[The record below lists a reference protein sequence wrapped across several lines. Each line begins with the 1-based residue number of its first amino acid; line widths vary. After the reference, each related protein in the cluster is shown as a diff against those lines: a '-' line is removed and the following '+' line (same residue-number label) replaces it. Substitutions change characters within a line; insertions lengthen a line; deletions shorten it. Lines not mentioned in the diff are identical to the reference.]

1 MVECESPRMA
11 CSNELLDETEPLW
24 EAQKDHLF
32 VHGLADGTLDEDVAR
47 LRDQLDRYGPKL
59 SPRRQCRVERLFTP
73 TVELEV
79 AFFDAAY
86 ER

>member
-1 MVECESPRMA
+1 MA
-11 CSNELLDETEPLW
+11 CSNELLDEAEPLW
-24 EAQKDHLF
+24 ETQKDHSF
-32 VHGLADGTLDEDVAR
+32 VHELADGALDEEVSR
-47 LRDQLDRYGPKL
+47 LRDELDRYGPKL
-59 SPRRQCRVERLFTP
+59 SPRRQCRAERLFTR